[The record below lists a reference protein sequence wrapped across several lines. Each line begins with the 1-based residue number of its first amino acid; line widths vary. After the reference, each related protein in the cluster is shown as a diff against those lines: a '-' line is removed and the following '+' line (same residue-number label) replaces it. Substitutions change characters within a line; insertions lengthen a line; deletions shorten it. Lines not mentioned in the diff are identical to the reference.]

1 MNVNQN
7 QVVTELIHQ
16 IRFGLRIDRLGTWS
30 KALDGIR
37 LLDLHILKLAA
48 EQPDIILKEIR
59 QSLAI
64 PHSTLTSAVDR
75 LEKRHLLR
83 RTISQ
88 RDRRSY
94 GLELTEKGWR
104 IRKEHGRIDQIVAE
118 TVLEALS
125 DDQERE
131 TLTRLLAKINERLS

>member
-1 MNVNQN
+1 MNANQN

-64 PHSTLTSAVDR
+64 PHSTLTSAIDR
-75 LEKRHLLR
+75 LEKRGLLQ
-83 RTISQ
+83 RTICQ

-94 GLELTEKGWR
+94 GLDLSQEGWQ
-104 IRKEHGRIDQIVAE
+104 IRAEHDRIDQKIAE
-118 TVLEALS
+118 MVLDSLS

-131 TLTRLLAKINERLS
+131 TLIQLLAKINERLG

>member
-1 MNVNQN
+1 M
-7 QVVTELIHQ
+7 
-16 IRFGLRIDRLGTWS
+16 
-30 KALDGIR
+30 
-37 LLDLHILKLAA
+37 
-48 EQPDIILKEIR
+48 
-59 QSLAI
+59 
-64 PHSTLTSAVDR
+64 TSAVDR